1 MADYQ
6 LTVTDVVIRTADS
19 ACIPNDPANRDRVTY
34 DEWLADGN
42 VPAPPPPP
50 PPPPAVQPAT
60 AVLFNHENRL
70 RSIEGVPPLTLGDFR
85 TQNGL

>member
-6 LTVTDVVIRTADS
+6 LTATDIVIRTADS
-19 ACIPNDPANRDRVTY
+19 AHIPNDPANGDRIEY
-34 DEWLADGN
+34 DKWLDAGN
-42 VPAPPPPP
+42 VPD
-50 PPPPAVQPAT
+50 PAASVVLPTPAAST

-70 RSIEGVPPLTLGDFR
+70 RTFEGVPPITLGDFR